1 MTWGGVSLRF
11 AGGLTC
17 ARLNRWT
24 DGRVQILECENMTQ
38 FPQHDLEYYFETA
51 HELAERVAAQAD
63 QIDEERQ
70 IPPELA
76 GEIADKGFFR
86 LLLPESLG
94 GAQLGHTDFL
104 KIVEIFAALDGS
116 MGWCINQNNVHA
128 TNGLRMPL
136 KTAEEIYAEY
146 RAVVTNGPP
155 TASVKAVPC
164 DGGYRLSGRW
174 DFSSGFTHATWI
186 AALAPIVPE
195 GQEREAFFNRQGAII
210 LLMPKKDVTFVD
222 FWPVHGLRGTAS
234 FSFEVDDMFVPE
246 SRTYDPTSQPREDG
260 PVYAIPTTLL
270 FASGFSTTALGIAK
284 SSLQTAMDLAV
295 IKIPGRATRLLQDET
310 TTQRII
316 GEGEAIW
323 HSAKAFLRE
332 AHASVWESAQSK
344 EPLTIEQRVK
354 LRLACTFGIRKAN
367 DVVRMAY
374 ELCGSN
380 AILQTNPVQRQFQD
394 ISVASQHIQG
404 RATHFETAGQFY
416 MGMEPEGNF

>member
-1 MTWGGVSLRF
+1 MYES
-11 AGGLTC
+11 
-17 ARLNRWT
+17 
-24 DGRVQILECENMTQ
+24 ENMTQ
-38 FPQHDLEYYFETA
+38 FPQHDLEYYFDTA
-51 HELAERVAAQAD
+51 HELAERVAEQAD

-70 IPPELA
+70 IPPKLA

-86 LLLPESLG
+86 LLLPKSLG

-104 KIVEIFAALDGS
+104 RIVEIFAAVDGS

-128 TNGLRMPL
+128 TNGLRMSL
-136 KTAEEIYAEY
+136 ETSQEIYADG

-186 AALAPIVPE
+186 AALAPIVPA
-195 GQEREAFFNRQGAII
+195 GQEREAVFNRQGAII
-210 LLMPKKDVTFVD
+210 LLMPKKDVKFVD

-234 FSFEVDDMFVPE
+234 FSFEIDDLFVPE
-246 SRTYDPTSQPREDG
+246 SRTYDPTSAPREDG
-260 PVYAIPTTLL
+260 PVYRIPTTLL
-270 FASGFSTTALGIAK
+270 FASGFSTVALGIAK
-284 SSLQTAMDLAV
+284 ASLKTAMDLAAT
-295 IKIPGRATRLLQDET
+295 KIPGRATRLLRDET
-310 TTQRII
+310 STQRTI
-316 GEGEAIW
+316 GEAEAVW
-323 HSAKAFLRE
+323 HSADAFLRE
-332 AHASVWESAQSK
+332 AHASVWERVQSK
-344 EPLTIEQRVK
+344 KPLTTEQRVK

-380 AILQTNPVQRQFQD
+380 AILETNPVQRQFQD

-404 RATHFETAGQFY
+404 RATHFETAGQFF
-416 MGMEPEGNF
+416 MGMEPVGNF